1 MKSSVVKHKNFFWA
15 LCLAFHVLCL
25 TFFFYIKPSYA
36 QPSGVKFVDVTD
48 EAGLDFRHFTGAFGK
63 RYMPETMGSGC
74 AFLDFDNDGNL
85 DILLVNGKS
94 WKDRKSDTTTELYR
108 NLGDS
113 TFANVTRAA
122 KLDVPMY
129 GMGIAVADYDNDG
142 DADLFFANLGKNRL
156 FRNNGNGTFTDV
168 TETAKVGDKGWS
180 TSAAFFDYNRDG
192 WLDLFVCNY
201 VRWTQRTDVPCIV
214 DDQYIFYCTPTAY
227 PGESCRLYR
236 NRGDST
242 FEDVTVQAGIYNP
255 KGKSLGVALLDYNND
270 GWLDLAIA
278 NDTEPNF
285 LYRNNGNGSFT
296 DEALLQ
302 GIAVSE
308 KGMARGSMGIDATDV
323 HNDGG
328 LALAIG
334 NFSNEMTAFFYASSG
349 DYFSDRARQV
359 RIGGVSLLALTFGL
373 FFFDFDLDAYTDLFC
388 VNGHIEPD
396 INRSQSSVDYAQQ
409 PSLFWNRG
417 DGTFEEIVSQVGL
430 DSAGVGRG
438 AAYGDYDNDGDLDLL
453 ISNNGVHPDRGQ
465 ARLLRN
471 DGGNHNN
478 YLRVKAIGKESNRDG
493 IGAKVILKAGGVTQR
508 RLVRTGSSYCS
519 QSETILT
526 FGIGQ
531 NKRVESLQVIWPS
544 GKIDLY
550 ADLLGNFLIEVVEG
564 ETNQ

>member
-1 MKSSVVKHKNFFWA
+1 MKSSSVRHKNFYWT

-25 TFFFYIKPSYA
+25 TLFFYIKPSHA
-36 QPSGVKFVDVTD
+36 QPFGVKFVDVTD
-48 EAGLDFRHFTGAFGK
+48 EAGLDFRHFTGASGK

-74 AFLDFDNDGNL
+74 AFLDFDNDRNL
-85 DILLVNGKS
+85 DLLLVNGKS
-94 WKDRKSDTTTELYR
+94 WKDRKSDTTAKLYR

-113 TFANVTRAA
+113 TFADVTRAA
-122 KLDVPMY
+122 QLDVPMY

-142 DADLFFANLGKNRL
+142 DADIFFANLGKNRL

-168 TETAKVGDKGWS
+168 TEMAKVGDKRWS

-201 VRWTQRTDVPCIV
+201 VRWTQRMDVPCIV

-236 NRGDST
+236 NRGDNT

-270 GWLDLAIA
+270 GWLDLAVA

-285 LYRNNGNGSFT
+285 LYHNNGNGSFT

-308 KGMARGSMGIDATDV
+308 KGMARGSMGIDVTDA

-334 NFSNEMTAFFYASSG
+334 NFSNEMTAFFYAPSG

-396 INRSQSSVDYAQQ
+396 INRSQSNVDYAQQ
-409 PSLFWNRG
+409 PSLFWNRR
-417 DGTFEEIVSQVGL
+417 DGTFAEIGSQVGL
-430 DSAGVGRG
+430 DSPGVGRG

-453 ISNNGVHPDRGQ
+453 ISNNGVHPSHGQ

-471 DGGNHNN
+471 DGGNYNN
-478 YLRVKAIGKESNRDG
+478 YLRVKAFGKESNRDG
-493 IGAKVILKAGGVTQR
+493 IGAKVILKTGGVTQR

-550 ADLLGNFLIEVVEG
+550 TDLLGNCLIEVVEG

>member
-1 MKSSVVKHKNFFWA
+1 MKSSAVEHNNCYWI
-15 LCLAFHVLCL
+15 LCPVFHVLCL
-25 TFFFYIKPSYA
+25 ALVFYIKPSYA
-36 QPSGVKFVDVTD
+36 QSVGIKFVDVTD
-48 EAGLDFRHFTGAFGK
+48 ESGLDFRHFTGAFGK
-63 RYMPETMGSGC
+63 RYMPETMGAGC

-85 DILLVNGKS
+85 DVLLVNGKS
-94 WKDRKSDTTTELYR
+94 WKDRKSDTTATLYR

-142 DADLFFANLGKNRL
+142 DTDIFFANLGKNRL
-156 FRNNGNGTFTDV
+156 FRNNRNGTFTDV
-168 TETAKVGDKGWS
+168 TEWAEVGDEQWS

-192 WLDLFVCNY
+192 LLDLFVCNY
-201 VRWTQRTDVPCIV
+201 VRWTQKTDVPCIV
-214 DDQYIFYCTPTAY
+214 DDQYLFYCTPTAY

-270 GWLDLAIA
+270 GWLDLAVA

-323 HNDGG
+323 YNDGG

-334 NFSNEMTAFFYASSG
+334 NFSTEMTAFFYASSG
-349 DYFSDRARQV
+349 DYFSDCARQV

-373 FFFDFDLDAYTDLFC
+373 FFFDFDLDAHTDLFC

-396 INRSQSSVDYAQQ
+396 INRAQSNVDYAQR

-417 DGTFEEIVSQVGL
+417 DGTFDEIGSQVGL
-430 DSAGVGRG
+430 DNPGVGRG

-453 ISNNGVHPDRGQ
+453 ISNNGVQPDRGQ

-478 YLRVKAIGKESNRDG
+478 YLRVKAVGKESNRDG
-493 IGAKVILKAGGVTQR
+493 IGAKVILKAGRVTQQ

-526 FGIGQ
+526 FGIGK

-544 GKIDLY
+544 GKIDRY
-550 ADLLGNFLIEVVEG
+550 VDLLGNSLIEVVEG

>member
-1 MKSSVVKHKNFFWA
+1 MDEILCRQTKKSVMRYI
-15 LCLAFHVLCL
+15 LRL
-25 TFFFYIKPSYA
+25 TFFLCIEISYA
-36 QPSGVKFVDVTD
+36 DSSAVKFVDSTT
-48 EAGLDFRHFTGAFGK
+48 EAGLDFRHFTGASGK

-94 WKDRKSDTTTELYR
+94 WKDRESDTTAELYR
-108 NLGDS
+108 NLGDG

-122 KLDVPMY
+122 KLDIPMY
-129 GMGIAVADYDNDG
+129 GMGLAIADYDNDG
-142 DADLFFANLGKNRL
+142 DADIFFANLGKNRL

-168 TETAKVGDKGWS
+168 TEMAKVGDKRWS

-201 VRWTQRTDVPCIV
+201 VRWTQKTDVPCIV

-236 NRGDST
+236 NRGDGA

-255 KGKSLGVALLDYNND
+255 KGKSLGVTLLDYDND
-270 GWLDLAIA
+270 GWLDLAVA

-285 LYRNNGNGSFT
+285 LYHNNGNGSFT
-296 DEALLQ
+296 DEALLK
-302 GIAVSE
+302 GIALSE
-308 KGMARGSMGIDATDV
+308 KGIPRGSMGIDAIDV
-323 HNDGG
+323 YNDGG
-328 LALAIG
+328 LALVIG
-334 NFSNEMTAFFYASSG
+334 NFSNEMTAFFYAAPG
-349 DYFSDRARQV
+349 DYFSDQARQV
-359 RIGGVSLLALTFGL
+359 KVGGVSLLALTFGL
-373 FFFDFDLDAYTDLFC
+373 FFFDFDLDAYPDLFC

-396 INRSQSSVDYAQQ
+396 INRSQSNVDYAQKS
-409 PSLFWNRG
+409 SLFWNRG
-417 DGTFEEIVSQVGL
+417 DGNFTEISSQVGL
-430 DSAGVGRG
+430 DSPGVGRG

-453 ISNNGVHPDRGQ
+453 ISNNGVHPDYGKSG
-465 ARLLRN
+465 LLRN

-478 YLRVKAIGKESNRDG
+478 YLRVKTIGKESNRDG

-508 RLVRTGSSYCS
+508 RMVRTGSSYCS
-519 QSETILT
+519 QSEMTLT

-531 NKRVESLQVIWPS
+531 STRVESLQVAWPS

-550 ADLLGNFLIEVVEG
+550 ADLLGNCLIEVVEG
-564 ETNQ
+564 ETK